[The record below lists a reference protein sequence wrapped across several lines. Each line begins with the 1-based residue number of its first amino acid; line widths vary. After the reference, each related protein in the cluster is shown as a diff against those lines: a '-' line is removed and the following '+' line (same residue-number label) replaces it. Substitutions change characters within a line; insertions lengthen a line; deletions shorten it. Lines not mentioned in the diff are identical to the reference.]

1 MKNPVR
7 FTYLMTAAAFVLAAA
22 CTQVEEYQPGDPDV
36 EGCYGV
42 FFPEQEAS
50 ESLEID
56 PADPCEI
63 EVTVARKLTEG
74 AIQVPYEIVNN
85 TDDIFKA
92 TPIEFE
98 DGQAET
104 TFTISFDGA
113 EEGVPYSCEIHVT
126 DPQYASKYSSG
137 SSYFTINVTR
147 VKWENIGKAKYTDSF
162 FFEQEYEV
170 EIEQS
175 QSNKN
180 QFRLLNPYKAA
191 YDQGEDNLLDSG
203 EPSDDFLTFEVMV
216 KGQEYRGVTCT
227 LDNLVIF
234 GTYNTGTLADDNY
247 AVSLYHPSALSADV
261 NTWAY
266 NKVVS
271 YQDPAENSG
280 DILPG
285 KVQLAPYYIKPT
297 GYGWNYSTM
306 DDVITIIFP
315 GYEVIDATL
324 KLTAGVA
331 TDGSLPVKFTLGE
344 DVTSVKYAVYE
355 GELSNSAVTEKVEA
369 IDEGTETDVRTV
381 EESGSV
387 SLSDLGETGVY
398 TLVAVGY
405 DKAGEMLASTSLV
418 LSYLAAG
425 DSNPVVVNALVMTN
439 DRQVTDE
446 ANSENSVEFHIYG
459 TDIVSAHFG
468 LFLTKDYAADPDA
481 LKEQLRKKTP
491 ATAEELASVNGA
503 GGLSGLLTGLRPG
516 TNYTFLVLAS
526 NGYEEKFI
534 EREVTTEGEYNVLNE
549 EFTLND
555 LGTVSQKSDYFG
567 TWNFYADKDGSGRVA
582 IDPVTISEAEDV
594 SDEYGEY
601 DLVSVAGM
609 FTSAGKSLGFDGA
622 TDFEYYEGFIYTFT
636 NDYAPVSAQL
646 EEGAEPT
653 TLYPTLSFGHTSGEY
668 LPLPEVFIGGFFGDY
683 GLIPFVSSGLYDDA
697 LAAQGIT
704 GEFATMRLDMYADAG
719 HQQFVG
725 AVVEY
730 SDMIF
735 ADPERY
741 PFPEKDDAPAVE
753 SSRNV
758 LGQLSSSLSGERRN
772 YVETDS
778 GYVRSRIDGL
788 RSAEITFRDY
798 TNVARNIRI
807 EREVSSVHF
816 EAEPYEGNVIP
827 AAGLVKADM
836 RLK

>member
-7 FTYLMTAAAFVLAAA
+7 FTYLMTAAALVLVAA
-22 CTQVEEYQPGDPDV
+22 CVQVEEYQPGDPDA
-36 EGCYGV
+36 EGCYGI

-50 ESLEID
+50 GSLEID

-63 EVTVARKLTEG
+63 KITVARKLSDN
-74 AIQVPYEIVNN
+74 AIEVPYEIVNN
-85 TDDIFKA
+85 TDNIFKGA
-92 TPIEFE
+92 PIKFE

-191 YDQGEDNLLDSG
+191 YDQGADNLLDSG
-203 EPSDDFLTFEVMV
+203 EPSDEFLTFEVMV
-216 KGQEYRGVTCT
+216 KGQEYTGVTCT

-247 AVSLYHPSALSADV
+247 AVSLYHPSALSDDV

-271 YQDPAENSG
+271 YQDPAENG

-285 KVQLAPYYIKPT
+285 KVQLAPYYIKSS
-297 GYGWNYSTM
+297 GYGWDYSTQ

-315 GYEVIDATL
+315 GYEVVDATL

-369 IDEGTETDVRTV
+369 IDEGTETGVRTV

-405 DKAGEMLASTSLV
+405 DEAGEMLANTSLV

-468 LFLTKDYAADPDA
+468 LFLTKDYTADPDA
-481 LKEQLRKKTP
+481 LKEQLREKTP

-526 NGYEEKFI
+526 NGYEERFI
-534 EREVTTEGEYNVLNE
+534 AREVTTEGEYNVLNE
-549 EFTLND
+549 EFTIRD
-555 LGTVSQKSDYFG
+555 LGTSQKSDYFK
-567 TWNFYADKDGSGRVA
+567 TWNFYADIDGSGRVA
-582 IDPVTISEAEDV
+582 IDPVTISEAENV
-594 SDEYGEY
+594 SDGYGGES

-609 FTSAGKSLGFDGA
+609 FTSAGKSLGFNGV
-622 TDFEYYEGFIYTFT
+622 TDFEYYGGLIFTFINNY
-636 NDYAPVSAQL
+636 DPVSVQL

-653 TLYPTLSFGHTSGEY
+653 TLYPTLSFGHISGNY
-668 LPLPEVFIGGFFGDY
+668 LPLPEIFVGGLFGDY
-683 GLIPFVSSGLYDDA
+683 GVIPFVHSGIYDEL
-697 LAAQGIT
+697 LAGQGIA
-704 GEFATMRLDMYADAG
+704 GEFETMCLDMYADPDYENY
-719 HQQFVG
+719 VG
-725 AVVEY
+725 SVVEF
-730 SDMIF
+730 SDMMF
-735 ADPERY
+735 ADPARY
-741 PFPEKDDAPAVE
+741 PFPEAGESPALA
-753 SSRNV
+753 SARNF
-758 LGQLSSSLSGERRN
+758 LGQISLSFSGERRN

-778 GYVRSRIDGL
+778 GYVRSVIDGL
-788 RSAEITFRDY
+788 CSAEITFRDY

-807 EREVSSVHF
+807 EREASSVYF
-816 EAEPYEGNVIP
+816 KAEPYDGNVMP
-827 AAGLVKADM
+827 AVGLAKADM

>member
-1 MKNPVR
+1 
-7 FTYLMTAAAFVLAAA
+7 MTAAAFVLAAA

-104 TFTISFDGA
+104 TFTVSFDGA
-113 EEGVPYSCEIHVT
+113 KEGEPYSCEIHVT

-147 VKWENIGKAKYTDSF
+147 VKWENIGKVQYTDNF
-162 FFEQEYEV
+162 FGFEKPYEV
-170 EIEQS
+170 GIEQS

-191 YDQGEDNLLDSG
+191 YDQGATYLLDAG
-203 EPSDDFLTFEVMV
+203 QSDDYLTFEVMT
-216 KGQEYRGVTCT
+216 KGEEYNGFTCPS
-227 LDNLVIF
+227 DDLVIF
-234 GTYNTGTLADDNY
+234 DAYNTGTIYNPTYPVAIML
-247 AVSLYHPSALSADV
+247 VHPSNMT
-261 NTWAY
+261 NTTTDNWSFS
-266 NKVVS
+266 KVVE
-271 YQDPAENSG
+271 YQEPDGEGA
-280 DILPG
+280 ILPG
-285 KVQLAPYYIKPT
+285 KVQLAPWFYMNGVG
-297 GYGWNYSTM
+297 GYDLSAE

-381 EESGSV
+381 EESGSI

-567 TWNFYADKDGSGRVA
+567 TWNFYADKDGSGRIA

-636 NDYAPVSAQL
+636 NDYDPVSAQL

-697 LAAQGIT
+697 LAAQGVT
-704 GEFATMRLDMYADAG
+704 GEFATMCLNMYADAG

-753 SSRNV
+753 SARNV